1 MIPETPRDSLKE
13 KTEAGVRTGFA
24 RLHIYIIT
32 MVKLSVTGLDTK
44 TGTFVTFTCEVAL
57 GDARML
63 EETSLK
69 ASHHG
74 NTRVGP
80 RGSDEDREEKQACVD
95 MNPQSGL
102 YLQSSETC
110 FPSRSSQLHDDLNEF
125 SNEWSSIGD
134 LSQDASFS
142 LESCVKLERRWMLW
156 YEIKKELSCLDDW
169 LRSAEKIAV
178 SPNTSYVLYVTAKE
192 ELQKYENLRAEARIR
207 LTQLDGLTQRSRTL
221 VGLFRGAMGTRLME
235 MMKDCGQRWDQLSN
249 TVETVCRRLK
259 HFVCQREDFER
270 QREEM
275 AVWLADMDLRLTE
288 VEHFSGKDTCSK
300 MHQLQ
305 GFQEAVV
312 ESAGRL
318 NDLLQ
323 HGEELIQRSEPAD
336 AQAIENQLQ
345 ELLLHCT
352 RVFQGLG
359 HLHTRLLSMR
369 LVFEEDWALCA
380 PDSGCPSESMLEDEC
395 FIDRSMAPQS
405 QACLPQSSQ
414 DHLVLEWDP
423 SVDIGGSI
431 SHDGTD
437 SSSFSAA
444 ADEPAKYPQ
453 RRRVYMS
460 PVDSQPDNAA
470 VSVKQPGIKKS
481 LEYAAPPQRPVPVI
495 RAGKHQYAGPFK
507 TSTPET
513 RAPESV
519 TFDPERISAWLGQ
532 THQLCSKA
540 VQTEHDPQTR
550 SSSSSLPSGKEEE
563 GVEYQ
568 ESVLP
573 QRRPHPPHMC
583 SIPRPSQSCDLQH
596 QSYHRHEDPQ
606 RQQERLCFPD
616 SLEDNTHAKLSRE
629 LCGPKVSAGSLWHSG
644 SWLLGPLRF
653 FNMRKA
659 SAPLLVLLFAL
670 VLAVVIWP
678 LISLHDTSCHRSN
691 TLTRSFHLALH
702 YKGPPP
708 T

>member
-1 MIPETPRDSLKE
+1 
-13 KTEAGVRTGFA
+13 
-24 RLHIYIIT
+24 
-32 MVKLSVTGLDTK
+32 
-44 TGTFVTFTCEVAL
+44 
-57 GDARML
+57 ML
-63 EETSLK
+63 EEMSLK

-74 NTRVGP
+74 NARVDP
-80 RGSDEDREEKQACVD
+80 RGSDENRGEMQTCVD
-95 MNPQSGL
+95 MNHQSGL
-102 YLQSSETC
+102 YLHSSETC
-110 FPSRSSQLHDDLNEF
+110 FPMRSFQLHDDLNEL

-134 LSQDASFS
+134 LSPDVSFS
-142 LESCVKLERRWMLW
+142 LEGCVKLERRWMLW
-156 YEIKKELSCLDDW
+156 YEFKKELSCLDDW
-169 LRSAEKIAV
+169 LRSAEKIAA
-178 SPNTSYVLYVTAKE
+178 SPNSSHVLYVTAKE

-207 LTQLDGLTQRSRTL
+207 LTQLDGLTQKSQTL
-221 VGLFRGAMGTRLME
+221 VGLFRGAMGTRLVE
-235 MMKDCGQRWDQLSN
+235 LTKNCGQRWDQLSN

-288 VEHFSGKDTCSK
+288 VEHFSGKNTCSK

-305 GFQEAVV
+305 GFQEAVS

-336 AQAIENQLQ
+336 AQAIESQLQ

-359 HLHTRLLSMR
+359 SLHTRLLSMR
-369 LVFEEDWALCA
+369 LVFEEDWSLCA

-395 FIDRSMAPQS
+395 FVERTMAPQS

-414 DHLVLEWDP
+414 DHQVLEWDP

-431 SHDGTD
+431 SRDDTD

-444 ADEPAKYPQ
+444 AGVSFTHELTKYPL

-460 PVDSQPDNAA
+460 PVDSHPDSAS
-470 VSVKQPGIKKS
+470 VSVKQLGVEES
-481 LEYAAPPQRPVPVI
+481 LECVAPPQMPVPVI
-495 RAGKHQYAGPFK
+495 RPGKPQYARPFK

-513 RAPESV
+513 RSPEPL
-519 TFDPERISAWLGQ
+519 TFDPDRISAWLGQ
-532 THQLCSKA
+532 AHQLCSKA
-540 VQTEHDPQTR
+540 VQTENDLQPR
-550 SSSSSLPSGKEEE
+550 SSFSSLPSGKEEG

-568 ESVLP
+568 ENVLP
-573 QRRPHPPHMC
+573 QRHPHPQQTLHTRYN
-583 SIPRPSQSCDLQH
+583 PRPSPSCDLQH
-596 QSYHRHEDPQ
+596 HHYPRHEDPQ
-606 RQQERLCFPD
+606 RQQERLSFPD
-616 SLEDNTHAKLSRE
+616 SLEDNTCTKSS
-629 LCGPKVSAGSLWHSG
+629 CGPVRPKDSTSSRWQIGP
-644 SWLLGPLRF
+644 WLLAPLRF
-653 FNMRKA
+653 FDIRKA
-659 SAPLLVLLFAL
+659 SAPLLVILFSLL
-670 VLAVVIWP
+670 LAVVIWP
-678 LISLHDTSCHRSN
+678 FISVHDTACHRSN

>member
-1 MIPETPRDSLKE
+1 
-13 KTEAGVRTGFA
+13 
-24 RLHIYIIT
+24 
-32 MVKLSVTGLDTK
+32 
-44 TGTFVTFTCEVAL
+44 
-57 GDARML
+57 ML

-74 NTRVGP
+74 NTRAGP
-80 RGSDEDREEKQACVD
+80 RGSDEDREEKQTCVD

-110 FPSRSSQLHDDLNEF
+110 FSTRSSPLHDDLNEF
-125 SNEWSSIGD
+125 SNDCSSIGD
-134 LSQDASFS
+134 SSQDASFS

-156 YEIKKELSCLDDW
+156 YEFKKELSSLDDW
-169 LRSAEKIAV
+169 LRSAEKIAA
-178 SPNTSYVLYVTAKE
+178 SPNSSHVLYVTAKE

-207 LTQLDGLTQRSRTL
+207 LIQLDGLTQRSRTL
-221 VGLFRGAMGTRLME
+221 VGLFRGAMGARLVE
-235 MMKDCGQRWDQLSN
+235 MTKDSGQRWDQLSN
-249 TVETVCRRLK
+249 TLETVCRRLK

-305 GFQEAVV
+305 GFQEAVG
-312 ESAGRL
+312 ESASRL

-352 RVFQGLG
+352 HVFQGLG
-359 HLHTRLLSMR
+359 RLHTRLLSMR
-369 LVFEEDWALCA
+369 LVFEEDWALCT
-380 PDSGCPSESMLEDEC
+380 PDSGCPSESMLEDDC

-405 QACLPQSSQ
+405 QACQ

-423 SVDIGGSI
+423 SVDIGGSM
-431 SHDGTD
+431 SHDDTD

-444 ADEPAKYPQ
+444 AGVPCTDEPAKYSR

-481 LEYAAPPQRPVPVI
+481 LECAAPPQTPVPDI
-495 RAGKHQYAGPFK
+495 RAGKPQYAGPFK

-513 RAPESV
+513 RSPEPV

-540 VQTEHDPQTR
+540 VQTEPDLQPR
-550 SSSSSLPSGKEEE
+550 SSFSSLPSGKEKEEE
-563 GVEYQ
+563 GDEYQ
-568 ESVLP
+568 EDVLP
-573 QRRPHPPHMC
+573 QRRPHPQRAPHMC
-583 SIPRPSQSCDLQH
+583 STPCPPLSCDLQH
-596 QSYHRHEDPQ
+596 HSYQRHEDPQ

-616 SLEDNTHAKLSRE
+616 SLEDNTRAESSRD
-629 LCGPKVSAGSLWHSG
+629 LCGPKSSAGSLYHIG
-644 SWLLGPLRF
+644 TWLLRPLRF
-653 FNMRKA
+653 FNVRKA
-659 SAPLLVLLFAL
+659 FAPLLVLFLGL
-670 VLAVVIWP
+670 LLAVVIWP
-678 LISLHDTSCHRSN
+678 LISLHDTTSCHRTN
-691 TLTRSFHLALH
+691 TMTRSFHLALH

>member
-1 MIPETPRDSLKE
+1 SGVLALASSPYPGAEKGLFVCDLGLWHQRDNECSLCKDRE
-13 KTEAGVRTGFA
+13 GELRVRDQGVWNTRVLISSVFMSTHHRKHRCASGHLHGTAQTG
-24 RLHIYIIT
+24 
-32 MVKLSVTGLDTK
+32 
-44 TGTFVTFTCEVAL
+44 VAL

-69 ASHHG
+69 ASYHG

-80 RGSDEDREEKQACVD
+80 RGSDEDREEKQTCVD

-110 FPSRSSQLHDDLNEF
+110 FPTRSSQLHDDLNEL
-125 SNEWSSIGD
+125 SDEWSSIGD

-142 LESCVKLERRWMLW
+142 LEGCVKLEKRWMLW
-156 YEIKKELSCLDDW
+156 YEFKKELSCLDDW
-169 LRSAEKIAV
+169 LRSAEKIAA
-178 SPNTSYVLYVTAKE
+178 SPNSSHVLYVTAKE

-207 LTQLDGLTQRSRTL
+207 LTQLDGLTKLCQTL
-221 VGLFRGAMGTRLME
+221 VGLFRGAMGARLVE
-235 MMKDCGQRWDQLSN
+235 MTKDCGQRWDQLSN

-259 HFVCQREDFER
+259 VYKDPQAAQRCH
-270 QREEM
+270 
-275 AVWLADMDLRLTE
+275 LLTLLCCWE
-288 VEHFSGKDTCSK
+288 NFN
-300 MHQLQ
+300 
-305 GFQEAVV
+305 GFQEAVG

-323 HGEELIQRSEPAD
+323 HGEELIQRSEPGD
-336 AQAIENQLQ
+336 AQVIENQLQ

-359 HLHTRLLSMR
+359 RLHTRLLSMR

-395 FIDRSMAPQS
+395 MAPQS
-405 QACLPQSSQ
+405 QAGLPQSSQ

-431 SHDGTD
+431 SHDDTD

-444 ADEPAKYPQ
+444 AGVLCTGEPAKYPL

-481 LEYAAPPQRPVPVI
+481 LEYAAPPQTPVPVI
-495 RAGKHQYAGPFK
+495 RAGEPQYAGPFK

-513 RAPESV
+513 RSPEPV

-540 VQTEHDPQTR
+540 VQTEHDPQ
-550 SSSSSLPSGKEEE
+550 EE

-568 ESVLP
+568 EDVLP
-573 QRRPHPPHMC
+573 QRRPHPQRAPHTC
-583 SIPRPSQSCDLQH
+583 STPRPSPSCDLQH
-596 QSYHRHEDPQ
+596 HSYQRDEDPQ

-616 SLEDNTHAKLSRE
+616 SLEDNTRAKSSCD
-629 LCGPKVSAGSLWHSG
+629 LCGPKASG
-644 SWLLGPLRF
+644 SSLRHSVTWLLGPLRF
-653 FNMRKA
+653 FNVRKA

-670 VLAVVIWP
+670 LLAVVIWP
-678 LISLHDTSCHRSN
+678 LILLHDTSCHRSN
-691 TLTRSFHLALH
+691 TLTRSFHLGLR

>member
-1 MIPETPRDSLKE
+1 
-13 KTEAGVRTGFA
+13 
-24 RLHIYIIT
+24 
-32 MVKLSVTGLDTK
+32 
-44 TGTFVTFTCEVAL
+44 
-57 GDARML
+57 ML
-63 EETSLK
+63 EEMSIK

-80 RGSDEDREEKQACVD
+80 RGSEDTGEMQTCVE
-95 MNPQSGL
+95 MNHQSGL

-110 FPSRSSQLHDDLNEF
+110 FPTRSFQLHDDLNEF

-134 LSQDASFS
+134 LSQDVSFS
-142 LESCVKLERRWMLW
+142 LEGCVKLERRWMLW
-156 YEIKKELSCLDDW
+156 YEFKKELSCLDDW
-169 LRSAEKIAV
+169 LRSAEKIAA
-178 SPNTSYVLYVTAKE
+178 SPNSSHVLYITAKE

-207 LTQLDGLTQRSRTL
+207 LAQLDGLTQRSRTL
-221 VGLFRGAMGTRLME
+221 VDLFRGTMGTRLVE
-235 MMKDCGQRWDQLSN
+235 MTKDCGQRWDQLSN

-288 VEHFSGKDTCSK
+288 VEHFSGRDTCSK

-305 GFQEAVV
+305 GFQEAVG

-336 AQAIENQLQ
+336 AQAIESQLQ
-345 ELLLHCT
+345 ELMLHCT

-359 HLHTRLLSMR
+359 RLHTRLLSMR

-395 FIDRSMAPQS
+395 FVERAMAPQS
-405 QACLPQSSQ
+405 QACLPQSGQ

-431 SHDGTD
+431 SRDDTE
-437 SSSFSAA
+437 SAGMSCT
-444 ADEPAKYPQ
+444 DEPAKYPL

-460 PVDSQPDNAA
+460 PVDSHPDSAS
-470 VSVKQPGIKKS
+470 VSVKQPGVEKS
-481 LEYAAPPQRPVPVI
+481 LECTAPPQMPVPVI
-495 RAGKHQYAGPFK
+495 RAGKPQFARPFK

-513 RAPESV
+513 RSPEPV
-519 TFDPERISAWLGQ
+519 TFDRISAWLGQ

-540 VQTEHDPQTR
+540 VQTEHVSQPR
-550 SSSSSLPSGKEEE
+550 SSFSSLLSGKEEE

-568 ESVLP
+568 ENVLP
-573 QRRPHPPHMC
+573 QRRPHLQQTWHTC
-583 SIPRPSQSCDLQH
+583 CNPRPPPSCDLQH
-596 QSYHRHEDPQ
+596 HYYQRHEDPQ
-606 RQQERLCFPD
+606 RQQERLSFPD
-616 SLEDNTHAKLSRE
+616 SSQDNTCTKSSRD
-629 LCGPKVSAGSLWHSG
+629 LIRQKASTSSLWHRG
-644 SWLLGPLRF
+644 TWLLGPLRF
-653 FNMRKA
+653 FDMRKA
-659 SAPLLVLLFAL
+659 SAPMLAILFAL
-670 VLAVVIWP
+670 LLAVVIWP
-678 LISLHDTSCHRSN
+678 LISVHDTSCHRSN

>member
-1 MIPETPRDSLKE
+1 MAGKATHISSQETVS
-13 KTEAGVRTGFA
+13 ASGQV
-24 RLHIYIIT
+24 LH
-32 MVKLSVTGLDTK
+32 
-44 TGTFVTFTCEVAL
+44 VAL

-74 NTRVGP
+74 NTSVGP
-80 RGSDEDREEKQACVD
+80 KGSDEDREEKQTCLD

-110 FPSRSSQLHDDLNEF
+110 FPSRSSRLHDDLNEF

-134 LSQDASFS
+134 LSQDASFY

-156 YEIKKELSCLDDW
+156 YEFKKELSCLDDW
-169 LRSAEKIAV
+169 LRSAEKIAA
-178 SPNTSYVLYVTAKE
+178 SPNSSHVLYVTAKE
-192 ELQKYENLRAEARIR
+192 ELQKYENLRAETRIR

-221 VGLFRGAMGTRLME
+221 VGLFRGAMGARLIE
-235 MMKDCGQRWDQLSN
+235 MVKDCGQRWDQLSN

-305 GFQEAVV
+305 GFQEAVG

-352 RVFQGLG
+352 HVFQGLG
-359 HLHTRLLSMR
+359 RLHTRLLSMR

-431 SHDGTD
+431 SHNDTD
-437 SSSFSAA
+437 SSSFSGAA
-444 ADEPAKYPQ
+444 GVPYTDEPAKYPL
-453 RRRVYMS
+453 RRRFYMS

-481 LEYAAPPQRPVPVI
+481 LEYAAPPQTPVPVI
-495 RAGKHQYAGPFK
+495 RAGKHQYAGSFK
-507 TSTPET
+507 TCTPET

-540 VQTEHDPQTR
+540 VQTEHDPQAR
-550 SSSSSLPSGKEEE
+550 SSFSSLPSGKEEEEEE

-568 ESVLP
+568 ESVVP
-573 QRRPHPPHMC
+573 QRCPHPPHTC
-583 SIPRPSQSCDLQH
+583 STPHPSQSCDLQH
-596 QSYHRHEDPQ
+596 HSNQRHEDPQ

-616 SLEDNTHAKLSRE
+616 PLEDNTRAKSSRE
-629 LCGPKVSAGSLWHSG
+629 LCGPKASAGSLWHSG

-670 VLAVVIWP
+670 LLAVVIWS
-678 LISLHDTSCHRSN
+678 LILLHDTSCHRSN

>member
-13 KTEAGVRTGFA
+13 KTEAGQV
-24 RLHIYIIT
+24 LH
-32 MVKLSVTGLDTK
+32 
-44 TGTFVTFTCEVAL
+44 VAL

-102 YLQSSETC
+102 YLQFSETC

-169 LRSAEKIAV
+169 LRSAEKIAA

-221 VGLFRGAMGTRLME
+221 VGLFRGAMGARLME

-305 GFQEAVV
+305 GFQEAVG

-359 HLHTRLLSMR
+359 RLHTRLLSMR

-395 FIDRSMAPQS
+395 FIDRRMAPQS
-405 QACLPQSSQ
+405 QACLPQSCQ

-444 ADEPAKYPQ
+444 ADEPAKYPL

-481 LEYAAPPQRPVPVI
+481 LEYAAPPQTPVSVI
-495 RAGKHQYAGPFK
+495 RTGKHQYAGPFK
-507 TSTPET
+507 TSTPGT

-540 VQTEHDPQTR
+540 VQTEHDPQAR
-550 SSSSSLPSGKEEE
+550 SSFSSLPSGKEEE

-568 ESVLP
+568 KSVLP

-596 QSYHRHEDPQ
+596 HSYHRHKDPQ

-616 SLEDNTHAKLSRE
+616 SLEDNTRAKLSRE
-629 LCGPKVSAGSLWHSG
+629 LCEPKASAGSLWHSG

-670 VLAVVIWP
+670 LLAVVIWP

>member
-1 MIPETPRDSLKE
+1 
-13 KTEAGVRTGFA
+13 
-24 RLHIYIIT
+24 
-32 MVKLSVTGLDTK
+32 
-44 TGTFVTFTCEVAL
+44 
-57 GDARML
+57 ML

-69 ASHHG
+69 TSHNG
-74 NTRVGP
+74 NTRVGH
-80 RGSDEDREEKQACVD
+80 RGSDEEEKQTCVD

-110 FPSRSSQLHDDLNEF
+110 FPSRSSQMHDYLKEF
-125 SNEWSSIGD
+125 SECSSIGD

-142 LESCVKLERRWMLW
+142 LESCIKLERRWMLW
-156 YEIKKELSCLDDW
+156 YEFKKELSCLDDW
-169 LRSAEKIAV
+169 LRSAEKMAA
-178 SPNTSYVLYVTAKE
+178 SPNSSHVLYVTAKE

-221 VGLFRGAMGTRLME
+221 VGLFRGAMGARLME
-235 MMKDCGQRWDQLSN
+235 MIKDCGQRWDQLSN

-275 AVWLADMDLRLTE
+275 AVWLVDLDLRLTE

-305 GFQEAVV
+305 GFQEAVG

-405 QACLPQSSQ
+405 SQ

-444 ADEPAKYPQ
+444 AGVPYTDEPAKYPV

-481 LEYAAPPQRPVPVI
+481 LENAAPPQTPVPVI
-495 RAGKHQYAGPFK
+495 RTGKHQYAEPFK
-507 TSTPET
+507 TRATPET

-519 TFDPERISAWLGQ
+519 TFDPDRISAWLGQ

-540 VQTEHDPQTR
+540 VQTEHDAQAR
-550 SSSSSLPSGKEEE
+550 SSFSSLPFGKEEE
-563 GVEYQ
+563 GEEYQ

-573 QRRPHPPHMC
+573 QRRPHPPHTC
-583 SIPRPSQSCDLQH
+583 FTPRPSRSCDLQLH
-596 QSYHRHEDPQ
+596 SYQRHEDPQ

-629 LCGPKVSAGSLWHSG
+629 LCGPKASAGSLLHSD

-670 VLAVVIWP
+670 LLAVVIWP
-678 LISLHDTSCHRSN
+678 LIMLYNTSCHQSN

>member
-1 MIPETPRDSLKE
+1 
-13 KTEAGVRTGFA
+13 
-24 RLHIYIIT
+24 
-32 MVKLSVTGLDTK
+32 
-44 TGTFVTFTCEVAL
+44 
-57 GDARML
+57 ML

-69 ASHHG
+69 ASYHG
-74 NTRVGP
+74 NTRVSP
-80 RGSDEDREEKQACVD
+80 RRSDEDREEKQTCVD
-95 MNPQSGL
+95 MNRQSGL

-110 FPSRSSQLHDDLNEF
+110 FPTRSSQLHDDLNEL
-125 SNEWSSIGD
+125 SDEWSSIGD

-142 LESCVKLERRWMLW
+142 LESCVKLERRWVLW
-156 YEIKKELSCLDDW
+156 YEFKKELSCLDDW
-169 LRSAEKIAV
+169 LRSAEKIAA
-178 SPNTSYVLYVTAKE
+178 SPNSSHVLYVTAKE

-207 LTQLDGLTQRSRTL
+207 LTQLDGLTKLCQTL
-221 VGLFRGAMGTRLME
+221 VGLFRGAMGARLVE
-235 MMKDCGQRWDQLSN
+235 MTKDCGQRWDQLRN
-249 TVETVCRRLK
+249 TVEIVCRRLK
-259 HFVCQREDFER
+259 HFICQREDFER

-305 GFQEAVV
+305 GFQEAVG

-323 HGEELIQRSEPAD
+323 HGEELIQRSEPGD
-336 AQAIENQLQ
+336 AQVIENQLQ

-359 HLHTRLLSMR
+359 RLHTRLLSMR

-395 FIDRSMAPQS
+395 MAPQS
-405 QACLPQSSQ
+405 RACLPQSSQ

-431 SHDGTD
+431 SHDDTD

-444 ADEPAKYPQ
+444 AGVLCTGEPAKYPL
-453 RRRVYMS
+453 RRRVFMS

-481 LEYAAPPQRPVPVI
+481 LEYAAPPQTPVPVI
-495 RAGKHQYAGPFK
+495 RAGEPQYAGPFK

-513 RAPESV
+513 RSPEPV
-519 TFDPERISAWLGQ
+519 TFDPERVSAWLGQ
-532 THQLCSKA
+532 THQLYSKA
-540 VQTEHDPQTR
+540 VQTEHDPQ
-550 SSSSSLPSGKEEE
+550 E

-568 ESVLP
+568 EDELP
-573 QRRPHPPHMC
+573 QRRPHPQRAPHTC
-583 SIPRPSQSCDLQH
+583 STPRPSPSCDLQH
-596 QSYHRHEDPQ
+596 HSYQRHEDPQ

-616 SLEDNTHAKLSRE
+616 SLEDNTRAKSSCD
-629 LCGPKVSAGSLWHSG
+629 LCGPKASG
-644 SWLLGPLRF
+644 SSLRHSVTWLLGPLRF
-653 FNMRKA
+653 FNVRKA

-670 VLAVVIWP
+670 LLAVVIWP
-678 LISLHDTSCHRSN
+678 LILLHDTSCHRSN
-691 TLTRSFHLALH
+691 TLTRSFHLGLR

>member
-1 MIPETPRDSLKE
+1 
-13 KTEAGVRTGFA
+13 
-24 RLHIYIIT
+24 
-32 MVKLSVTGLDTK
+32 
-44 TGTFVTFTCEVAL
+44 
-57 GDARML
+57 ML
-63 EETSLK
+63 EETSLN

-80 RGSDEDREEKQACVD
+80 RGSDEDREDKQTCVD
-95 MNPQSGL
+95 TNPQSGL

-110 FPSRSSQLHDDLNEF
+110 FSSSSSLLHDDLNEF
-125 SNEWSSIGD
+125 SNECSSIGD

-156 YEIKKELSCLDDW
+156 YEFKKEISCLDDW
-169 LRSAEKIAV
+169 LRSAEKIAA
-178 SPNTSYVLYVTAKE
+178 SPNSSHVTYVTAKE
-192 ELQKYENLRAEARIR
+192 ELRKYENLRAEARIR
-207 LTQLDGLTQRSRTL
+207 LIQLDGLTQRSRTL
-221 VGLFRGAMGTRLME
+221 VSLFRGTMGARLVE
-235 MMKDCGQRWDQLSN
+235 MTKDCGQRWDQLSN

-288 VEHFSGKDTCSK
+288 VEHFSGKDTCAK

-305 GFQEAVV
+305 GFQEAVG

-359 HLHTRLLSMR
+359 RLHTRLLSMR
-369 LVFEEDWALCA
+369 LVFEEDWALCT

-395 FIDRSMAPQS
+395 FIDRSTAPQS
-405 QACLPQSSQ
+405 QAGLPQSSQ

-431 SHDGTD
+431 SHDDTD

-444 ADEPAKYPQ
+444 AGVPCTDEPAKYPR
-453 RRRVYMS
+453 RRRVCVS
-460 PVDSQPDNAA
+460 PVDSQPDNIA

-481 LEYAAPPQRPVPVI
+481 LEYAAPPQTPVPD
-495 RAGKHQYAGPFK
+495 RAGKPQYAEPFK

-513 RAPESV
+513 RSPESM

-532 THQLCSKA
+532 THQHCSKA
-540 VQTEHDPQTR
+540 VQTEHDPQPR
-550 SSSSSLPSGKEEE
+550 SSFSFLPSGEEEEKEE

-568 ESVLP
+568 ENVLP
-573 QRRPHPPHMC
+573 QRRPHPQRAPHTC
-583 SIPRPSQSCDLQH
+583 STPRPSPSCDLQH
-596 QSYHRHEDPQ
+596 HSCQRHEDPQ

-616 SLEDNTHAKLSRE
+616 SLEDNTRAESSRD
-629 LCGPKVSAGSLWHSG
+629 LCRPKASAGSLWHIG
-644 SWLLGPLRF
+644 TWILRPLRF
-653 FNMRKA
+653 FNVRKA

-670 VLAVVIWP
+670 LLAVVIWP
-678 LISLHDTSCHRSN
+678 LISFYEATSCHRSN
-691 TLTRSFHLALH
+691 TMTRSFHLALH

>member
-1 MIPETPRDSLKE
+1 
-13 KTEAGVRTGFA
+13 
-24 RLHIYIIT
+24 
-32 MVKLSVTGLDTK
+32 
-44 TGTFVTFTCEVAL
+44 
-57 GDARML
+57 ML

-74 NTRVGP
+74 NTRVDP
-80 RGSDEDREEKQACVD
+80 RGSDEEEKQTCVD

-110 FPSRSSQLHDDLNEF
+110 FPSRSSQLHDDLKEF
-125 SNEWSSIGD
+125 SECSSIGD

-142 LESCVKLERRWMLW
+142 LESCIKLERRWMLW
-156 YEIKKELSCLDDW
+156 YEFKKELSCLDDW
-169 LRSAEKIAV
+169 LRSAEKMAA
-178 SPNTSYVLYVTAKE
+178 SPNSSHVLYVTAKE

-221 VGLFRGAMGTRLME
+221 VGLFRGAMGARLME
-235 MMKDCGQRWDQLSN
+235 MIKDCGQRWDQLSN

-275 AVWLADMDLRLTE
+275 AVWLVDLDLRLTE

-305 GFQEAVV
+305 GFQEAVG

-395 FIDRSMAPQS
+395 FIDRSMAPR
-405 QACLPQSSQ
+405 SSQ

-444 ADEPAKYPQ
+444 AGVPYTDEPAKYAV
-453 RRRVYMS
+453 RRRVYMG

-481 LEYAAPPQRPVPVI
+481 LENAAPPQRPVPVI
-495 RAGKHQYAGPFK
+495 RTGKHEYAGPFK
-507 TSTPET
+507 TRATPET
-513 RAPESV
+513 GAPESV

-540 VQTEHDPQTR
+540 VQTEHDPQAR
-550 SSSSSLPSGKEEE
+550 SSFSSLPFGKEEE
-563 GVEYQ
+563 GEEYQ

-573 QRRPHPPHMC
+573 QRRPHPPHTC
-583 SIPRPSQSCDLQH
+583 FTPCPSQSCDLQH
-596 QSYHRHEDPQ
+596 HSYQRHEDPQ

-616 SLEDNTHAKLSRE
+616 SLEDNTHAKSSRE
-629 LCGPKVSAGSLWHSG
+629 LCGPKASAGSLWHSD
-644 SWLLGPLRF
+644 SWHLGPLRF

-670 VLAVVIWP
+670 LLAVVIWP
-678 LISLHDTSCHRSN
+678 LIRLYNTSCHQSN
-691 TLTRSFHLALH
+691 TLTGSFHLALH

>member
-1 MIPETPRDSLKE
+1 
-13 KTEAGVRTGFA
+13 
-24 RLHIYIIT
+24 
-32 MVKLSVTGLDTK
+32 
-44 TGTFVTFTCEVAL
+44 
-57 GDARML
+57 ML

-74 NTRVGP
+74 NTRAGP
-80 RGSDEDREEKQACVD
+80 RGSDEDREEKQTCVD

-110 FPSRSSQLHDDLNEF
+110 FSTRSSPLHDDLNEF
-125 SNEWSSIGD
+125 SNDCSSIGD
-134 LSQDASFS
+134 SSQDASFS

-156 YEIKKELSCLDDW
+156 YEFKKELSSLDDW
-169 LRSAEKIAV
+169 LRSAEKIAA
-178 SPNTSYVLYVTAKE
+178 SPNSSHVLYVTAKE

-207 LTQLDGLTQRSRTL
+207 LIQLDGLTQRSRTL
-221 VGLFRGAMGTRLME
+221 VGLFRGAMGARLVE
-235 MMKDCGQRWDQLSN
+235 MTKDSGQRWDQLSN
-249 TVETVCRRLK
+249 TLETVCRRLK

-305 GFQEAVV
+305 GFQEAVG

-352 RVFQGLG
+352 HVFQGLG
-359 HLHTRLLSMR
+359 RLHTRLLSMR
-369 LVFEEDWALCA
+369 LVFEEDWALCT
-380 PDSGCPSESMLEDEC
+380 PDSGCPSESMLEDDC

-405 QACLPQSSQ
+405 QACQ

-423 SVDIGGSI
+423 SVDIGGSM
-431 SHDGTD
+431 SHDDTD

-444 ADEPAKYPQ
+444 AGVPCTDEPAKYSR

-481 LEYAAPPQRPVPVI
+481 LECAAPPQTPVPDI
-495 RAGKHQYAGPFK
+495 RAGKPQYAGPFK

-513 RAPESV
+513 RSPEPV

-540 VQTEHDPQTR
+540 VQTEP
-550 SSSSSLPSGKEEE
+550 
-563 GVEYQ
+563 
-568 ESVLP
+568 
-573 QRRPHPPHMC
+573 
-583 SIPRPSQSCDLQH
+583 DL
-596 QSYHRHEDPQ
+596 Q

-616 SLEDNTHAKLSRE
+616 SLEDNTRAESSR
-629 LCGPKVSAGSLWHSG
+629 
-644 SWLLGPLRF
+644 
-653 FNMRKA
+653 
-659 SAPLLVLLFAL
+659 
-670 VLAVVIWP
+670 
-678 LISLHDTSCHRSN
+678 
-691 TLTRSFHLALH
+691 
-702 YKGPPP
+702 
-708 T
+708 

>member
-1 MIPETPRDSLKE
+1 
-13 KTEAGVRTGFA
+13 
-24 RLHIYIIT
+24 
-32 MVKLSVTGLDTK
+32 
-44 TGTFVTFTCEVAL
+44 
-57 GDARML
+57 ML

-69 ASHHG
+69 ASYYG

-80 RGSDEDREEKQACVD
+80 RGSDEDREEKQTCVD

-110 FPSRSSQLHDDLNEF
+110 FPTRSSQLHDDLNEL
-125 SNEWSSIGD
+125 SDEWSSIGD

-142 LESCVKLERRWMLW
+142 LEGCVKLERRWMLW
-156 YEIKKELSCLDDW
+156 YEFKKELSCLDDW
-169 LRSAEKIAV
+169 LRSAEKIAA
-178 SPNTSYVLYVTAKE
+178 SPNSSHVLYVTAKE

-207 LTQLDGLTQRSRTL
+207 LTQLDGLTKLCQTL
-221 VGLFRGAMGTRLME
+221 VGLFRGAMGTRLVE
-235 MMKDCGQRWDQLSN
+235 MTKDCGQRWDQLSN

-259 HFVCQREDFER
+259 HFICQREDFER

-305 GFQEAVV
+305 GFQEAVG

-323 HGEELIQRSEPAD
+323 HGEELIQRSEPGD
-336 AQAIENQLQ
+336 AQVIENQLQ

-359 HLHTRLLSMR
+359 RLHTRLLSMR

-395 FIDRSMAPQS
+395 MAPQS

-431 SHDGTD
+431 SHDDTD

-444 ADEPAKYPQ
+444 AGEPAKYSL

-470 VSVKQPGIKKS
+470 VRVKQPGIKKS
-481 LEYAAPPQRPVPVI
+481 LEYAAPPQTPVPDI
-495 RAGKHQYAGPFK
+495 RAGEPQDAGPFK

-513 RAPESV
+513 RSPEPV

-532 THQLCSKA
+532 AHQLCSKA
-540 VQTEHDPQTR
+540 VQTKHDPQ
-550 SSSSSLPSGKEEE
+550 E

-568 ESVLP
+568 EDVLP
-573 QRRPHPPHMC
+573 QRRPHPQRAPHTC
-583 SIPRPSQSCDLQH
+583 STPRPSPSYDLQYH
-596 QSYHRHEDPQ
+596 SYQCHEDPQ
-606 RQQERLCFPD
+606 RQQKRLCFPD
-616 SLEDNTHAKLSRE
+616 SLEDNTRAKSSCD
-629 LCGPKVSAGSLWHSG
+629 LCGPKD
-644 SWLLGPLRF
+644 LLGPLRF
-653 FNMRKA
+653 FNVRKA

-670 VLAVVIWP
+670 LLAVVIWP
-678 LISLHDTSCHRSN
+678 LILLHDTSCHRSN
-691 TLTRSFHLALH
+691 TLTRSFHLGLC

>member
-1 MIPETPRDSLKE
+1 MIPENPRDSLKRNWKLE
-13 KTEAGVRTGFA
+13 FRKV
-24 RLHIYIIT
+24 LH
-32 MVKLSVTGLDTK
+32 
-44 TGTFVTFTCEVAL
+44 VAL

-63 EETSLK
+63 EEMSLK

-80 RGSDEDREEKQACVD
+80 RGSDEDSEGKQTYVD
-95 MNPQSGL
+95 MNPQSGH
-102 YLQSSETC
+102 YLKSSETC
-110 FPSRSSQLHDDLNEF
+110 FPTRCSQLHDDLNKL
-125 SNEWSSIGD
+125 SDEWSSTGD

-142 LESCVKLERRWMLW
+142 LEGCIKLERRWMLW
-156 YEIKKELSCLDDW
+156 YEFKKELSCLDDW
-169 LRSAEKIAV
+169 LRSAEKIAA
-178 SPNTSYVLYVTAKE
+178 SPNSSHVLYVTAKE

-207 LTQLDGLTQRSRTL
+207 LTQLDGLTKLCQTL
-221 VGLFRGAMGTRLME
+221 VGLFRGAMGAWLVE
-235 MMKDCGQRWDQLSN
+235 MTKDCGQRWDQLSN
-249 TVETVCRRLK
+249 IVDTVCRRLK
-259 HFVCQREDFER
+259 HFICQREDFER

-305 GFQEAVV
+305 GFQEAVG

-323 HGEELIQRSEPAD
+323 HGEELIQRSEPGD
-336 AQAIENQLQ
+336 AQVIENQLQ

-395 FIDRSMAPQS
+395 MAPQS

-431 SHDGTD
+431 SHDDTD

-444 ADEPAKYPQ
+444 AKYPL

-460 PVDSQPDNAA
+460 PVDTQPDNVA
-470 VSVKQPGIKKS
+470 VSLKNPGIKKS
-481 LEYAAPPQRPVPVI
+481 LEYAAPPQTPVPVI
-495 RAGKHQYAGPFK
+495 RAGEPQNAGPFK

-513 RAPESV
+513 RSPEPV

-540 VQTEHDPQTR
+540 VQTEHDPQPR
-550 SSSSSLPSGKEEE
+550 STFSSLPSGKEEE
-563 GVEYQ
+563 GVVYQ
-568 ESVLP
+568 ENVLP
-573 QRRPHPPHMC
+573 QRRPHPQGAPHTC
-583 SIPRPSQSCDLQH
+583 STPRPSPSCDLQH
-596 QSYHRHEDPQ
+596 HSYQRHEDPQ

-616 SLEDNTHAKLSRE
+616 SLEDNTHAKSCRD
-629 LCGPKVSAGSLWHSG
+629 LCGPEASASSLRHIG
-644 SWLLGPLRF
+644 TWLLGPLRF
-653 FNMRKA
+653 FNVRKA
-659 SAPLLVLLFAL
+659 STPLLVLLFAL
-670 VLAVVIWP
+670 LLAVVTWP
-678 LISLHDTSCHRSN
+678 LILLHDTSCHRSN
-691 TLTRSFHLALH
+691 TLTRSFHLALR